1 MTEQTRLSDTAAFHR
16 ALRLLR
22 LSLVQI
28 EDISDNEWVM
38 DRLIGTAVTT
48 VEIRAFLASHGMEPR
63 SREARGFIA
72 SHGTLEDAF
81 DALYAMAYD
90 RGDV

>member
-1 MTEQTRLSDTAAFHR
+1 MSGQTGKQAAAFHR

-63 SREARGFIA
+63 SREAREFIA
-72 SHGTLEDAF
+72 DHGTLEDAF
-81 DALYAMAYD
+81 DALYEAAAV

>member
-1 MTEQTRLSDTAAFHR
+1 
-16 ALRLLR
+16 
-22 LSLVQI
+22 
-28 EDISDNEWVM
+28 
-38 DRLIGTAVTT
+38 
-48 VEIRAFLASHGMEPR
+48 MEPR

-81 DALYAMAYD
+81 DALYDMAYD